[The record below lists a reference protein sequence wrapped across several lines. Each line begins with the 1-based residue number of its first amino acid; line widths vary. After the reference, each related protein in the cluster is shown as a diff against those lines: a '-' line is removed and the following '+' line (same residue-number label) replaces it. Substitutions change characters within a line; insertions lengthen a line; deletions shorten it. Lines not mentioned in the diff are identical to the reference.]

1 MSVEKNKSPILANI
15 KMPKMPDVSRLSL
28 SGIGSPLSDK
38 SFFDESITPAKLRD
52 LLDKKNYKSAAG
64 VAERIRGMKWLLA
77 QMSMGIDVSEFFTSV
92 VKNVIVKNVELKKL
106 VYMFLTHYADASIEI
121 RELALLSINSFQK
134 DLASPNQLIRALAL
148 RVLTA
153 IRIREIVG
161 IQITALTKCAG
172 DSSPYVRKTAAHA
185 LTKLYNLDHE
195 TKDDLIKILQ
205 KLLNDRSTI
214 VLGSVIAAFAE
225 ICPER
230 MDLLH
235 KHFRKLCSRLS
246 DIDSWGQIVLLR
258 ILTRYS
264 RTQFLNPRIDLN
276 TGEEVIGNP
285 EQHLYSGGSSLNDS
299 LVGAT
304 TSIAKSSMQ
313 SALEAALDSGGK
325 GFYSDDEEDNDK
337 MAKMDKGK
345 SRTKVDDNKGD
356 NDDTKKNDKD
366 TSSNDN
372 SMNKVSESND
382 EKDTPKNNDE
392 KSGKKSKKKKKR
404 KSKKGNDSMEEN
416 KEDEEEFKPEI
427 KLRGV
432 QDKDHRRLLAAS
444 LPLLKSSNAGVVL
457 QVASLHWYLG
467 SRKNA
472 TLSKVVKAL
481 CRLAFRNKEVQT
493 ILLEHMV
500 AFAKDRPELFRP
512 YLSDFF
518 VQCANDTSTVRTC
531 KLKMLCLLADQ
542 SNIDQILR
550 EMTEYVRHSDVEF
563 GKTVIQSVGRLA
575 ADFEENYPNVIH
587 GLTAM
592 VALPTLDEEL
602 VGEAIVAIR
611 MLVQK
616 FKSKDIEAEKK
627 KKEEEDKLAEE
638 KKKKKAEGDDDGNG
652 NLNESVEL
660 TLDDISSDDDSDDS
674 DNDNDSDDGN
684 DKDSPKSQK
693 KKKKRAK
700 KKLKKKKKKL
710 KKRIKKRK
718 REKARLIHE
727 ENMKDP
733 VIMLARLL
741 DRVKVPSARA
751 SIIWIIGE
759 FQYKPAL
766 FRMAP
771 DALRRLA
778 ISFKEESAEVK
789 LQIANLA
796 MKLFLQREDHEMLKL
811 LVGYIMELGFYD
823 LNHDVRD
830 RYRFLRGVLQ
840 TESLRDFAKS
850 IYLGERPEP
859 EMSKIA
865 TYQDRLEWGS
875 LSVVVNHIAFGY
887 THIPDFPS
895 VQPDVKVREPPA
907 IVTPAKKSLS
917 SSSSSTSSTG
927 RKSMSAK
934 RNSVS
939 RSSRKKSVVDSDS
952 SVSSDTSS
960 SDSSDSSG
968 SSSSDSSS
976 DDGEDVM
983 LSDEETDLANVK
995 LDDASD
1001 NKKPNRKSKKESSS
1015 DDSGEES
1022 SSSSSSSSGSSSDSS
1037 DSSSSDSD
1045 DSSDDEE
1052 GNGKK
1057 KKGKNSKKK
1066 NSKGNDSPKNGETNS
1081 NENNVSQ
1088 SPVPPAP
1095 ATTMDLLSFSPS
1107 ISPQVGQLPMS
1118 TNDLKSYIAMD
1129 KVQGRGLEAKVRFLR
1144 DASSFGNTCIVV
1156 QLSLLNT
1163 RDESLNEVEVN
1174 PDDVGES
1181 KALISVFDKIEVLD
1195 GGVINCMHVK
1205 IHVDLQVKRDGIK
1218 FSIQAKDFGSCV
1230 CTLNIPIGET
1240 LRPKHMSIEEFKN
1253 TVSTLGGMNEASTE
1267 LSGKKIDD
1275 LNSVM
1280 LDIKQ
1285 LANVGECLNGLDN
1298 NNTGDEPL
1306 LYLAGEDIVNDT
1318 LVLIRISGNGNGGIK
1333 IIVNSSDVLLTGQ
1346 ILEAF
1351 GNFK

>member
-1 MSVEKNKSPILANI
+1 
-15 KMPKMPDVSRLSL
+15 
-28 SGIGSPLSDK
+28 
-38 SFFDESITPAKLRD
+38 
-52 LLDKKNYKSAAG
+52 
-64 VAERIRGMKWLLA
+64 
-77 QMSMGIDVSEFFTSV
+77 
-92 VKNVIVKNVELKKL
+92 
-106 VYMFLTHYADASIEI
+106 
-121 RELALLSINSFQK
+121 
-134 DLASPNQLIRALAL
+134 
-148 RVLTA
+148 
-153 IRIREIVG
+153 
-161 IQITALTKCAG
+161 
-172 DSSPYVRKTAAHA
+172 
-185 LTKLYNLDHE
+185 
-195 TKDDLIKILQ
+195 
-205 KLLNDRSTI
+205 
-214 VLGSVIAAFAE
+214 
-225 ICPER
+225 
-230 MDLLH
+230 
-235 KHFRKLCSRLS
+235 
-246 DIDSWGQIVLLR
+246 
-258 ILTRYS
+258 
-264 RTQFLNPRIDLN
+264 
-276 TGEEVIGNP
+276 
-285 EQHLYSGGSSLNDS
+285 
-299 LVGAT
+299 
-304 TSIAKSSMQ
+304 
-313 SALEAALDSGGK
+313 
-325 GFYSDDEEDNDK
+325 
-337 MAKMDKGK
+337 
-345 SRTKVDDNKGD
+345 
-356 NDDTKKNDKD
+356 
-366 TSSNDN
+366 
-372 SMNKVSESND
+372 
-382 EKDTPKNNDE
+382 
-392 KSGKKSKKKKKR
+392 
-404 KSKKGNDSMEEN
+404 
-416 KEDEEEFKPEI
+416 
-427 KLRGV
+427 
-432 QDKDHRRLLAAS
+432 
-444 LPLLKSSNAGVVL
+444 
-457 QVASLHWYLG
+457 
-467 SRKNA
+467 
-472 TLSKVVKAL
+472 
-481 CRLAFRNKEVQT
+481 
-493 ILLEHMV
+493 
-500 AFAKDRPELFRP
+500 
-512 YLSDFF
+512 
-518 VQCANDTSTVRTC
+518 
-531 KLKMLCLLADQ
+531 
-542 SNIDQILR
+542 
-550 EMTEYVRHSDVEF
+550 
-563 GKTVIQSVGRLA
+563 
-575 ADFEENYPNVIH
+575 
-587 GLTAM
+587 
-592 VALPTLDEEL
+592 
-602 VGEAIVAIR
+602 
-611 MLVQK
+611 
-616 FKSKDIEAEKK
+616 
-627 KKEEEDKLAEE
+627 
-638 KKKKKAEGDDDGNG
+638 
-652 NLNESVEL
+652 
-660 TLDDISSDDDSDDS
+660 
-674 DNDNDSDDGN
+674 
-684 DKDSPKSQK
+684 
-693 KKKKRAK
+693 
-700 KKLKKKKKKL
+700 
-710 KKRIKKRK
+710 
-718 REKARLIHE
+718 
-727 ENMKDP
+727 
-733 VIMLARLL
+733 
-741 DRVKVPSARA
+741 
-751 SIIWIIGE
+751 
-759 FQYKPAL
+759 
-766 FRMAP
+766 
-771 DALRRLA
+771 
-778 ISFKEESAEVK
+778 
-789 LQIANLA
+789 
-796 MKLFLQREDHEMLKL
+796 
-811 LVGYIMELGFYD
+811 MELGFYD

-859 EMSKIA
+859 EMPKIA

-952 SVSSDTSS
+952 SVSSDSSS

-1066 NSKGNDSPKNGETNS
+1066 NSEGNDSPKNGKTNS
-1081 NENNVSQ
+1081 NQNNVSQ

-1318 LVLIRISGNGNGGIK
+1318 LVLIRISDNGNGGIK